1 MFYIASIMIV
11 NMHKLA
17 CVKNHHVF
25 FFFFAK
31 NIEWLQILQNRQLQ
45 MGKAQKKKKK
55 GQIFWN
61 KKLCCS
67 QDLIKDLHLLN

>member
-25 FFFFAK
+25 FFF
-31 NIEWLQILQNRQLQ
+31 LQRTLNGYRSY
-45 MGKAQKKKKK
+45 KTDNYKWVKHKKKKK

>member
-1 MFYIASIMIV
+1 MCEKSSR
-11 NMHKLA
+11 
-17 CVKNHHVF
+17 F

-55 GQIFWN
+55 VKYFG
-61 KKLCCS
+61 
-67 QDLIKDLHLLN
+67 IKNWLLPRSD

>member
-55 GQIFWN
+55 VKYFG
-61 KKLCCS
+61 
-67 QDLIKDLHLLN
+67 IKNWVAPKIWLKTFY